1 MSTILWQYEKKI
13 YSERMTKILLTGLLS
28 HCTCTNCLKESAKQ
42 VPEYYSYQIGKSDYF
57 SYFRPAYV
65 VEGIFY
71 HSYYRGCPKES
82 GVIMIGGL
90 EDFLSSL
97 DDLDQSI
104 IIFNLD
110 LFSGS

>member
-1 MSTILWQYEKKI
+1 MSTILWQYEKRI
-13 YSERMTKILLTGLLS
+13 YSERITKILLTGLLS
-28 HCTCTNCLKESAKQ
+28 HCTCKVCLAESAKQ
-42 VPEYYSYQIGKSDYF
+42 VPAYYSYKIGASEYY

-82 GVIMIGGL
+82 GTIVIGGL
-90 EDFLSSL
+90 EDFFSSL
-97 DDLDQSI
+97 DELDQSI

>member
-1 MSTILWQYEKKI
+1 MPTTLWQYEKKI
-13 YSERMTKILLTGLLS
+13 YSERMTKMLLTGLLA
-28 HCTCTNCLKESAKQ
+28 HCTCGFCSKELAKQ
-42 VPEYYSYQIGKSDYF
+42 VPEYYSYKVGKSDYF

-65 VEGIFY
+65 TEGIFY

-82 GVIMIGGL
+82 GALMIGGL
-90 EDFLSSL
+90 EDFLPYL
-97 DDLDQSI
+97 DEFDQSI